1 VAENRRLRIGL
12 LGAGRRGQAHLATIS
27 GLAEQY
33 ELVAVCDVVEASAQA
48 AAEKWDVRAYSDVR
62 EFFVREKL
70 DVVDIVTPPESH
82 HLMAMVAAE
91 HGVNMLIETPLAT
104 TRAMMDVIQEVAA
117 KAGVQVEVGENMWRQ
132 PQAQLNR
139 AAIDAGLIGNVL
151 RVSTHYESIGQ
162 QGSYHQMSLMRFYT
176 GGKLDE
182 VRGAAHEFDLTGGST
197 GLDSEVWTQALLVF
211 TNGALGTCTYVSS
224 WLTPLR
230 RGHPAFISI
239 EGTDGF
245 IVAGRGASA
254 VHRVENGAQVVYP
267 LRVETTTD
275 GAQGAPRRYFYE
287 TTPTIE
293 YVNPY
298 ADLDLGYRGPFGPL
312 DAVAIASELAS
323 IHQAASGKAP
333 PDFYGLDR
341 ARLDQEMSIAI
352 AESARL
358 DGRPVR
364 LPLSGETEWER
375 RVHEAFQKRFGGD
388 PIADASQLIAQS
400 FTGGMRY

>member
-1 VAENRRLRIGL
+1 
-12 LGAGRRGQAHLATIS
+12 
-27 GLAEQY
+27 
-33 ELVAVCDVVEASAQA
+33 
-48 AAEKWDVRAYSDVR
+48 VRAYSDVQ
-62 EFFVREKL
+62 EFFARERL
-70 DVVDIVTPPESH
+70 DVVEIVTPPESH

-104 TRAMMDVIQEVAA
+104 TRAMMDVIQDVAT

-132 PQAQLNR
+132 PPAQLNR
-139 AAIDAGLIGNVL
+139 AAIDAGLIGKVL

-162 QGSYHQMSLMRFYT
+162 QGSYHQMSLLRFYT
-176 GGKLDE
+176 GGEVDE
-182 VRGAAHEFDLTGGST
+182 IRGSTHEFDLTGGATS
-197 GLDSEVWTQALLVF
+197 LESEVWTQALLSF
-211 TNGALGTCTYVSS
+211 DNGALGSCTYVSS

-239 EGTDGF
+239 EGTHGF

-254 VHRVENGAQVVYP
+254 LHRIEHGAQVVYP
-267 LRVETTTD
+267 LRVETTSD
-275 GAQGAPRRYFYE
+275 SGHDAPRRYFYE
-287 TTPTIE
+287 TTPPVA

-298 ADLDLGYRGPFGPL
+298 ADRDLGYTGPFGPL

-323 IHQAASGKAP
+323 IHQAVASKSS
-333 PDFYGLDR
+333 DQLYGLAR

-352 AESARL
+352 VESARL

-364 LPLSGETEWER
+364 LPLGEETEWER
-375 RVHEAFQKRFGGD
+375 RVHAAFQERFGGD
-388 PIADASQLIAQS
+388 PIADASRLISQS